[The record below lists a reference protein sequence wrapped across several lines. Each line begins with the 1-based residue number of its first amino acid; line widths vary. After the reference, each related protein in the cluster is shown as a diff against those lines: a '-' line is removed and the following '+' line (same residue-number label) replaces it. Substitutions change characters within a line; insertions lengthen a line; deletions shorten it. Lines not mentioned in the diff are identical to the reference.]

1 MVKISLRM
9 GFGGRAQRRRWLG
22 VLASALACTAAPS
35 AVLAQP
41 GAPGAGGQAQQWR
54 QQALALEH
62 GEGVARDPVQAAAL
76 YCRSARLGDAQAQ
89 YNLGWMYA
97 NGRGVVRSDAAAAF
111 FFYAAAQQG
120 LDGAQR
126 MLQVVG
132 GRSTQVPDCMRAAPA
147 VRAALP
153 EALPGVDYERI
164 APRKILELVLKMA
177 PQYQVEPQLALAIIA
192 AESNFN
198 PQALSPKNAQ
208 GLMQLIPATSE
219 RFNVQNPYDPA
230 QNIRGGL
237 RYLRW
242 LLAYF
247 EGDVALVAAAYNAG
261 EGKVERYRGVPPYQE
276 TRAYVQRVLRA
287 VGAAVHPFD
296 ETAARPSPALENI
309 RTALAR
315 K

>member
-1 MVKISLRM
+1 MKKFLYWVLGCMV
-9 GFGGRAQRRRWLG
+9 
-22 VLASALACTAAPS
+22 VP
-35 AVLAQP
+35 AVVC
-41 GAPGAGGQAQQWR
+41 AQQDTPSGAAVAEDLR
-54 QQALALEH
+54 QQAVALEH

-76 YCRSARLGDAQAQ
+76 YCRSARLGDMQAQ
-89 YNLGWMYA
+89 YSLGWMYA
-97 NGRGVVRSDAAAAF
+97 NGRGVQRSDAVAAF
-111 FFYAAAQQG
+111 FFHAAAQQG
-120 LDGAQR
+120 LEVAQR
-126 MLQVVG
+126 MLQAVG
-132 GRSTQVPDCMRAAPA
+132 GRSTEVPDCMRAPPPAAPSLSVA
-147 VRAALP
+147 
-153 EALPGVDYERI
+153 ALPGVDYQRI
-164 APRKILELVLKMA
+164 APRKIVDLVLKMA

-296 ETAARPSPALENI
+296 ETAAQPSRALQSI
-309 RTALAR
+309 RLALAR
-315 K
+315 

>member
-1 MVKISLRM
+1 
-9 GFGGRAQRRRWLG
+9 
-22 VLASALACTAAPS
+22 
-35 AVLAQP
+35 
-41 GAPGAGGQAQQWR
+41 
-54 QQALALEH
+54 
-62 GEGVARDPVQAAAL
+62 
-76 YCRSARLGDAQAQ
+76 
-89 YNLGWMYA
+89 
-97 NGRGVVRSDAAAAF
+97 
-111 FFYAAAQQG
+111 
-120 LDGAQR
+120 
-126 MLQVVG
+126 
-132 GRSTQVPDCMRAAPA
+132 
-147 VRAALP
+147 
-153 EALPGVDYERI
+153 
-164 APRKILELVLKMA
+164 
-177 PQYQVEPQLALAIIA
+177 
-192 AESNFN
+192 
-198 PQALSPKNAQ
+198 

-261 EGKVERYRGVPPYQE
+261 EGKVERYRGVPPYLE

-296 ETAARPSPALENI
+296 QTAARPSPALENI

>member
-1 MVKISLRM
+1 MVKISSQL
-9 GFGGRAQRRRWLG
+9 GPLGPGRRWLG
-22 VLASALACTAAPS
+22 VLLGALACAAAPG

-41 GAPGAGGQAQQWR
+41 GADAQAEEWR

-76 YCRSARLGDAQAQ
+76 YCRSARLGDMQAQ

-97 NGRGVVRSDAAAAF
+97 NGRGVARSDATAAF
-111 FFYAAAQQG
+111 FFYAAAEQG
-120 LDGAQR
+120 LEVAQR

-147 VRAALP
+147 APGLSAA
-153 EALPGVDYERI
+153 ALPGVDYQRI
-164 APRKILELVLKMA
+164 APRKILELLLKMA

-261 EGKVERYRGVPPYQE
+261 EGKVERYRGVPPYLE

-296 ETAARPSPALENI
+296 QTAARPSPALENI

>member
-1 MVKISLRM
+1 MVKISSQL
-9 GFGGRAQRRRWLG
+9 GPLGPGRRWLG
-22 VLASALACTAAPS
+22 VLLGALACAAAPG

-41 GAPGAGGQAQQWR
+41 GADAQAEEWR

-76 YCRSARLGDAQAQ
+76 YCRSARLGDMQAQ

-97 NGRGVVRSDAAAAF
+97 NGRGVARSDATAAF
-111 FFYAAAQQG
+111 FFYAAAEQG
-120 LDGAQR
+120 LEVAQR

-147 VRAALP
+147 ALGLAAA
-153 EALPGVDYERI
+153 ALPGVDYQRI
-164 APRKILELVLKMA
+164 APRKILELLLKMA

-261 EGKVERYRGVPPYQE
+261 GGY
-276 TRAYVQRVLRA
+276 LRA
-287 VGAAVHPFD
+287 SAVRIFSSAGEGRAAVWSNGC
-296 ETAARPSPALENI
+296 TAAP
-309 RTALAR
+309 TAR
-315 K
+315 STRCT

>member
-1 MVKISLRM
+1 MSMSTFSFLRLRTALLAPLWLATL
-9 GFGGRAQRRRWLG
+9 GAVTAGAAQAQSAP
-22 VLASALACTAAPS
+22 ASAAMAAQ
-35 AVLAQP
+35 L
-41 GAPGAGGQAQQWR
+41 R
-54 QQALALEH
+54 LEALSYEH
-62 GEGVARDPVQAAAL
+62 GEGVPRDPQRAAAL

-89 YNLGWMYA
+89 YNLGWMLA
-97 NGRGVVRSDAAAAF
+97 NGRGVARNDVAAAF
-111 FFYAAAQQG
+111 FFHAAAEQG
-120 LDGAQR
+120 LEVAQR

-132 GRSTQVPDCMRAAPA
+132 GPTAQVPDCMRPAP
-147 VRAALP
+147 VAALS
-153 EALPGVDYERI
+153 ALSAPMAAPGVDYERI

-177 PQYQVEPQLALAIIA
+177 PQYQVEPQLALAIMA

-208 GLMQLIPATSE
+208 GLMQLIPETSE
-219 RFNVQNPYDPA
+219 RFNVKNPYDAA

-237 RYLRW
+237 IYLRW

-276 TRAYVQRVLRA
+276 TRAYVQRILRA

-296 ETAARPSPALENI
+296 RTVARPSPALARI
-309 RTALAR
+309 RVQLSAR
-315 K
+315 